1 MERMDTDVFIEV
13 HLADPQSSTYQRI
26 DIVLINET
34 ENCLTFI
41 FDGHSFH
48 IHNGGIIFAM
58 GK

>member
-41 FDGHSFH
+41 FVGHFFH
-48 IHNGGIIFAM
+48 IQNNGINFASS
-58 GK
+58 K